1 MKGGLFCGC
10 QGPERG
16 GGPRWHGA
24 AVGAGAG
31 RRHPRLVGGGQL
43 MAQFL
48 LRAHKA
54 PLLLV
59 LSAHRLHVLRTKPS
73 RDSRRR
79 GQLASPTTAFPVS
92 PSGRPGLPVPAQ
104 PAQECPAKAL
114 LAETLPGGDDR
125 GDTRLS
131 PPLGAPTAGPA
142 QPQAVVLPKRLMPLV
157 ESEGGL
163 RHGGKRLSVPGGSA
177 AGGKPP
183 VPHEGSAGHR
193 ALREGALPP
202 LPKNS
207 TGKSAYGLEKN
218 PVLKPVSG
226 HKAEHEESSGEH
238 GPDQPSSCHKDT
250 QEQRSSARRLLTPAR
265 GHGQV

>member
-1 MKGGLFCGC
+1 
-10 QGPERG
+10 
-16 GGPRWHGA
+16 
-24 AVGAGAG
+24 
-31 RRHPRLVGGGQL
+31 

-79 GQLASPTTAFPVS
+79 GQLASLTTAFPVS

-104 PAQECPAKAL
+104 PAQERPAKAL
-114 LAETLPGGDDR
+114 LVETLPGG
-125 GDTRLS
+125 GDGMGRLS

-142 QPQAVVLPKRLMPLV
+142 QPRAVVLPKRLLLLA
-157 ESEGGL
+157 EHEGGL
-163 RHGGKRLSVPGGSA
+163 RQGGRNGPGRSQAGAGLSGGC
-177 AGGKPP
+177 AGRERSRGQAP
-183 VPHEGSAGHR
+183 VHHEGSTGHR
-193 ALREGALPP
+193 ALRAGALPP

-218 PVLKPVSG
+218 PVLKPVSS

-238 GPDQPSSCHKDT
+238 GPDQRGHAGATELCAGVTDPGSRARPGLKTSGAAS
-250 QEQRSSARRLLTPAR
+250 SSASPWGHNVPAGR
-265 GHGQV
+265 H